1 MDKFKLVF
9 LLVSLT
15 GVLSALPVPGSSN
28 VAKKKKHASNA
39 IKTPPVRSGLYKSS
53 DESLLEIGAVS
64 NNSFVL
70 VQAENEYAP
79 ECSLVKALPFKM
91 VAPNIYTW
99 TKDGCQMIFTR
110 INNGNALVLTVNQL
124 DKCFAQ
130 YDNDQPFTCFGNPM
144 TERQGNYIAGRVYTL
159 DTNPNDN
166 IND

>member
-1 MDKFKLVF
+1 MNKLKLV
-9 LLVSLT
+9 LVLASLT
-15 GVLSALPVPGSSN
+15 GLLSAVSMPSSAPVL
-28 VAKKKKHASNA
+28 KKKKPVTSA
-39 IKTPPVRSGLYKSS
+39 IKPPMVRSGLYKSS
-53 DESLLEIGAVS
+53 DESLLEIGSVS
-64 NNSFVL
+64 NSGFVL

-79 ECSLVKALPFKM
+79 ECSLVKTLPFKM

-124 DKCFAQ
+124 DECFAQ

-166 IND
+166 INN